1 MFIEFFRSRLAKK
14 SKVFEISFKASC
26 EAGVM
31 VNPKNRVLPVF
42 GILTKRI
49 LKKSLAIWM

>member
-1 MFIEFFRSRLAKK
+1 LAKK

-31 VNPKNRVLPVF
+31 VNPKNRALPVF
-42 GILTKRI
+42 GVLTKRI
-49 LKKSLAIWM
+49 LKFPALRF